1 MQGMEGARSLLK
13 SLQLLETVAGGVHDL
28 DGIVATTRL
37 PRSTAHRLLSTL
49 VSRRYLRHDP
59 GQGYRLGPQ
68 LIELGFAAQS
78 QLHLSSAARPH
89 MERLAHATSETV
101 HLAVLD
107 GFDIVYIDKV
117 PGSRGLMMASTIG
130 ARAPAQ
136 TTALGK
142 VLVAG
147 LPPHEWPG
155 RFDPAVQRTARGI
168 ADEARY
174 LAVLQRCRT
183 DGWAEDRE
191 ENEPGVRCLS
201 APLRDASGAVVAA
214 ISVSGASVYLTDDR
228 VRKMRPQVLATA
240 SAVSAELGWR
250 PPEER
255 APVGTG
261 LGDWPV

>member
-1 MQGMEGARSLLK
+1 MTGNEGTRSLLK

-37 PRSTAHRLLSTL
+37 PRSTAHRLLSAL
-49 VSRRYLRHDP
+49 VSRRYLRHHP

-89 MERLAHATSETV
+89 MERLARATSETV
-101 HLAVLD
+101 HLAILD
-107 GFDIVYIDKV
+107 GLDIVYIDKV
-117 PGSRGLMMASTIG
+117 PGSRGLTMASTIG

-155 RFDPAVQRTARGI
+155 RFDPTIRRTARGI
-168 ADEARY
+168 PDEASY
-174 LAVLQRCRT
+174 LAVLQRCRA
-183 DGWAEDRE
+183 DGWAEDQE
-191 ENEPGVRCLS
+191 ENETGVRCLS

-214 ISVSGASVYLTDDR
+214 ISVSGASVYLTDNR
-228 VRKMRPQVLATA
+228 MREMRPQVLATA
-240 SAVSAELGWR
+240 AAVSAELGWR
-250 PPEER
+250 PPEDREPTG
-255 APVGTG
+255 AGT
-261 LGDWPV
+261 WRETE

>member
-1 MQGMEGARSLLK
+1 MDGTEGTRSLLK
-13 SLQLLETVAGGVHDL
+13 SLHLLETVAGGVHDL
-28 DGIVATTRL
+28 DGIVAATRL
-37 PRSTAHRLLSTL
+37 PRSTAHRLLSAL
-49 VSRRYLRHDP
+49 VSRRYLRHRQ

-89 MERLAHATSETV
+89 MERLASATSETV

-107 GFDIVYIDKV
+107 GLDVIYIDKV
-117 PGSRGLMMASTIG
+117 PGSRGLTMASTIG

-147 LPPHEWPG
+147 LPPKEWPG
-155 RFDPAVQRTARGI
+155 RFDPTIRRTARGI
-168 ADEARY
+168 ADEASY
-174 LAVLQRCRT
+174 LTVLQRCLAE
-183 DGWAEDRE
+183 GWAEDQE

-228 VRKMRPQVLATA
+228 LREIRPRVLETA

-250 PPEER
+250 CPDER
-255 APVGTG
+255 SPVGEASG
-261 LGDWPV
+261 GV